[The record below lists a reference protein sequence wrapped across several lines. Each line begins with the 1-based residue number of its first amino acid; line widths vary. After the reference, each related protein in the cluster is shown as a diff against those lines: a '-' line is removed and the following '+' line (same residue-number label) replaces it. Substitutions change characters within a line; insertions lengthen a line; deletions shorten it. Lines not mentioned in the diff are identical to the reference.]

1 MTSALS
7 TSSSESGLLY
17 SSLPPIRPSTSSV
30 SLPSTSSK
38 SRRIQLIRYWFL
50 RPVLSIIFVLVAIA
64 IPDFDRVLSFLGS
77 ASAFVICC
85 IGPIGAYLI
94 LSVPSSSSLL
104 GGGGAGREEEG
115 GGYSKVPARVGPG
128 LLGGQ
133 DREVEEIVSGIV
145 DPSVAQIHL
154 IEGVGRELVVG
165 KLERMVCWV
174 LLGLSII
181 MASVG
186 TVWSFL
192 PEF

>member
-1 MTSALS
+1 
-7 TSSSESGLLY
+7 
-17 SSLPPIRPSTSSV
+17 V
-30 SLPSTSSK
+30 
-38 SRRIQLIRYWFL
+38 
-50 RPVLSIIFVLVAIA
+50 FVLVAIA

-94 LSVPSSSSLL
+94 LSVPEQTSLSTEE
-104 GGGGAGREEEG
+104 GGGG
-115 GGYSKVPARVGPG
+115 GGYSKIPTSVGG
-128 LLGGQ
+128 GILGRQ
-133 DREVEEIVSGIV
+133 DPELIEEISQIV
-145 DPSVAQIHL
+145 DPSIAQRHL

-165 KLERMVCWV
+165 KGERVVCWI
-174 LLGLSII
+174 LLVVSIV